1 MRKFLRAYGLGPDA
15 ERKLEVEVICVL
27 ERHLDPWIRN
37 SGRANCVGTNLA
49 CLTNRTSLCNLYP
62 SNSIQVVLLLT
73 TELEKN
79 CKQMSKLSIKEGR
92 ISFS

>member
-1 MRKFLRAYGLGPDA
+1 MKAFATFIQLKISALHISV
-15 ERKLEVEVICVL
+15 EVE
-27 ERHLDPWIRN
+27 

-49 CLTNRTSLCNLYP
+49 CLTNRTGLCNLYP
-62 SNSIQVVLLLT
+62 SNSIQVLLLLT

-92 ISFS
+92 IS